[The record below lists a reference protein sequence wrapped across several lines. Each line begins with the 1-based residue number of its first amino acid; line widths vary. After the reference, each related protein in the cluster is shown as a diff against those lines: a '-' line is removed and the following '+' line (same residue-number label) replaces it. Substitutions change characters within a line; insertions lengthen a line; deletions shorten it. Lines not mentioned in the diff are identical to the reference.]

1 MGDPM
6 SQEEIDKMLE
16 SQDSDGAGQGEEA
29 GSPASPDA
37 SDEPPLTILGE
48 ADEQSEASGDPD
60 TLPKQERE
68 HPSVIGAAAS
78 PSAAAQPVQFGPLPE
93 PEPVSGAPRSIDLLL
108 DVKLQLTA
116 ELGRKKLTIKEALAL
131 GPGSVVELDK
141 IAGEPVDVLVNGK
154 LIARGEVVVI
164 DENFGIRVT
173 DVLSPAERMG
183 RVA

>member
-16 SQDSDGAGQGEEA
+16 SQGSESSGQDEEA
-29 GSPASPDA
+29 GSSASPEAA
-37 SDEPPLTILGE
+37 SETPLTMLGE
-48 ADEQSEASGDPD
+48 ADEQSQASDDRVTGATHD
-60 TLPKQERE
+60 RE
-68 HPSVIGAAAS
+68 HPSIIGAAAS
-78 PSAAAQPVQFGPLPE
+78 TSAAAQPVQFGPLPE